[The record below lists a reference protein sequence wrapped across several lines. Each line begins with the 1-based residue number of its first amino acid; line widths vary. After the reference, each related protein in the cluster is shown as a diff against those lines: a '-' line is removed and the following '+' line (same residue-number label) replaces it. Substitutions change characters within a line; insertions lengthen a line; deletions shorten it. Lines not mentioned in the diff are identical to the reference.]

1 MNFLKPGLVSKMFW
15 SMVFFF
21 DLVKRFSGQCTGISS
36 TVEEIV
42 ESFDNDKKG
51 LKDKIFDDSLFLT

>member
-1 MNFLKPGLVSKMFW
+1 MFW